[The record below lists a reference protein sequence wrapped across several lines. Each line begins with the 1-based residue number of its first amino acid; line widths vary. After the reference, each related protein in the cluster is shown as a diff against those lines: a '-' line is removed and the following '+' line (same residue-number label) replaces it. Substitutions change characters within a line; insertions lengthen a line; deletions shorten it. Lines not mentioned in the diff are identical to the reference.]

1 MGTMGAYF
9 DHNATTPLDPEV
21 LQAMMPYLREAYGNP
36 SSQHHWGRAARDAVA
51 RARAQIAELTNA
63 GAAEVVFTGGGT
75 EANNL
80 AIKGTAAA
88 LPKGTLAVSAI
99 EHSSVLA
106 SARSMQDAGWTL
118 REIAVD
124 GEGRVTEAALA
135 AAMPD
140 DIRLVSVMSA
150 NNETGVLQNL
160 AALAL
165 LAAGRGALFHTDAI
179 QAAGKIPLD
188 FTACGAQLMTLS
200 AHKIGGPK
208 GVGALIV
215 DRRVDLTPLLHGG
228 GQEAGK
234 RSGTENVAGIVG
246 FGAAAAKAA
255 RDIDARAQRLRAL
268 RERLERGLATLPG
281 VEIYGREA
289 ERLSNTV
296 CFAADRVD
304 GGTLLLMLDQAGF
317 GVSSGSA
324 CGSGKPEPSH
334 VLLAMGVDRERA
346 YGALRVSL
354 GLDNDEAQVDDF
366 LRTLAEQ
373 LTALRALA
381 SFGAAAGQR

>member
-1 MGTMGAYF
+1 MGAYF

-21 LQAMMPYLREAYGNP
+21 LEAMMPYLREEYGNP
-36 SSQHHWGRAARDAVA
+36 SSQHRWGRAARDAVA
-51 RARAQIAELTNA
+51 RARAQVAALVNAADAEL
-63 GAAEVVFTGGGT
+63 VFTGSGT

-80 AIKGTAAA
+80 AIKGAAAA
-88 LPKGTLAVSAI
+88 LPPGTLAVSAI
-99 EHSSVLA
+99 EHSSVLT
-106 SARSMQDAGWTL
+106 SARAMQDSGWAL

-124 GEGRVTEAALA
+124 GQGQVTEAALTA
-135 AAMPD
+135 ALAD

-150 NNETGVLQNL
+150 NNETGTVQDV

-179 QAAGKIPLD
+179 QAAGKIALD
-188 FTACGAQLMTLS
+188 FTACGAQLMSLS

-215 DRRVDLTPLLHGG
+215 DRRVDLMPVLHGG
-228 GQEAGK
+228 GQEAGR

-255 RDIDARAQRLRAL
+255 RDIAARAQRLRML
-268 RERLERGLATLPG
+268 RERMEQGLASLPG
-281 VEIYGREA
+281 VAVYAREA
-289 ERLSNTV
+289 ERLPNTV

-354 GLDNDEAQVDDF
+354 GLDNNETQVDDF

-381 SFGAAAGQR
+381 SFGAAAG

>member
-1 MGTMGAYF
+1 
-9 DHNATTPLDPEV
+9 
-21 LQAMMPYLREAYGNP
+21 
-36 SSQHHWGRAARDAVA
+36 
-51 RARAQIAELTNA
+51 
-63 GAAEVVFTGGGT
+63 
-75 EANNL
+75 
-80 AIKGTAAA
+80 
-88 LPKGTLAVSAI
+88 
-99 EHSSVLA
+99 
-106 SARSMQDAGWTL
+106 
-118 REIAVD
+118 
-124 GEGRVTEAALA
+124 
-135 AAMPD
+135 
-140 DIRLVSVMSA
+140 MSA
-150 NNETGVLQNL
+150 NNEIGVCQNVAALFCWRPTGVRCSIPMPSRRL
-160 AALAL
+160 A
-165 LAAGRGALFHTDAI
+165 RSRSI
-179 QAAGKIPLD
+179 S
-188 FTACGAQLMTLS
+188 ACGAQLMTLS

-255 RDIDARAQRLRAL
+255 RDIAARAQRLRAL

-354 GLDNDEAQVDDF
+354 GLDNDEAQADDF